1 MTNEEIVK
9 VLRGMAMDVFR
20 TCEGCD
26 LEENCSVRGC
36 AILMAATDAMENL
49 QTENAA
55 LRRTIDNLTSAQAVV
70 LKEFEAKLEELA
82 EVKAERGWISVKDRL
97 PEQTDPAKK
106 VLFITKTDGVFIG
119 CYYKATAYDQ
129 FNGWYSMCV
138 RIDNVTHWMPLPEPP
153 EKEA

>member
-36 AILMAATDAMENL
+36 AILMAAADAMENL

-55 LRRTIDNLTSAQAVV
+55 LRRQIDSLTDAQAVMADGKV
-70 LKEFEAKLEELA
+70 EAHNH
-82 EVKAERGWISVKDRL
+82 V
-97 PEQTDPAKK
+97 
-106 VLFITKTDGVFIG
+106 
-119 CYYKATAYDQ
+119 
-129 FNGWYSMCV
+129 
-138 RIDNVTHWMPLPEPP
+138 
-153 EKEA
+153 

>member
-26 LEENCSVRGC
+26 LEENCSARGC
-36 AILMAATDAMENL
+36 AVLMAAADAMENL

-82 EVKAERGWISVKDRL
+82 EVKAERDALAERNRSAYEIAWGCDIPSPTV
-97 PEQTDPAKK
+97 PEYVELHEGMTRVMEALKGPQ
-106 VLFITKTDGVFIG
+106 
-119 CYYKATAYDQ
+119 
-129 FNGWYSMCV
+129 
-138 RIDNVTHWMPLPEPP
+138 
-153 EKEA
+153 KEA

>member
-36 AILMAATDAMENL
+36 AILMAAADAMENL
-49 QTENAA
+49 QAENAA

-82 EVKAERGWISVKDRL
+82 EVKAERDALAERNRSAYEIAWGCDIPSPTV
-97 PEQTDPAKK
+97 PEYVELHEGMTRVMEALKGPQ
-106 VLFITKTDGVFIG
+106 
-119 CYYKATAYDQ
+119 
-129 FNGWYSMCV
+129 
-138 RIDNVTHWMPLPEPP
+138 
-153 EKEA
+153 KEA

>member
-1 MTNEEIVK
+1 MTREEAIK
-9 VLRGMAMDVFR
+9 VLQREKDYVQQ
-20 TCEGCD
+20 
-26 LEENCSVRGC
+26 
-36 AILMAATDAMENL
+36 AIQKATDGDGYVSPDGLIRADDYVEAC
-49 QTENAA
+49 TEAISA
-55 LRRTIDNLTSAQAVV
+55 LRQQGVPGKDVG
-70 LKEFEAKLEELA
+70 K
-82 EVKAERGWISVKDRL
+82 WISVKDRL

-153 EKEA
+153 EEGTV

>member
-1 MTNEEIVK
+1 MNYEEIVK

-82 EVKAERGWISVKDRL
+82 EVKAERDALAERNRSAYEIAWGCDIPSPTV
-97 PEQTDPAKK
+97 PEYVELHEGMTRVMEALKGPQ
-106 VLFITKTDGVFIG
+106 
-119 CYYKATAYDQ
+119 
-129 FNGWYSMCV
+129 
-138 RIDNVTHWMPLPEPP
+138 
-153 EKEA
+153 KEA

>member
-36 AILMAATDAMENL
+36 AILMAAADAMENL

-55 LRRTIDNLTSAQAVV
+55 LHQIAEKQAVMNV
-70 LKEFEAKLEELA
+70 TL
-82 EVKAERGWISVKDRL
+82 
-97 PEQTDPAKK
+97 TKK
-106 VLFITKTDGVFIG
+106 VLE
-119 CYYKATAYDQ
+119 
-129 FNGWYSMCV
+129 M
-138 RIDNVTHWMPLPEPP
+138 
-153 EKEA
+153 EKNLCEKGGEG

>member
-36 AILMAATDAMENL
+36 AVMRAAADAMENL
-49 QTENAA
+49 MTENAA

-82 EVKAERGWISVKDRL
+82 EVKAERDALAERNRSAYEIAWGCDIPSPTV
-97 PEQTDPAKK
+97 PEYVELHEGMTRVMEALKGPQ
-106 VLFITKTDGVFIG
+106 
-119 CYYKATAYDQ
+119 
-129 FNGWYSMCV
+129 
-138 RIDNVTHWMPLPEPP
+138 
-153 EKEA
+153 KEA

>member
-36 AILMAATDAMENL
+36 AVMRAVADAMENQ

-82 EVKAERGWISVKDRL
+82 EVKAERDALAERNRSAYEIAWGCDIPSPTV
-97 PEQTDPAKK
+97 PEYVELHEGMTRVMEALKGPQ
-106 VLFITKTDGVFIG
+106 
-119 CYYKATAYDQ
+119 
-129 FNGWYSMCV
+129 
-138 RIDNVTHWMPLPEPP
+138 
-153 EKEA
+153 KEA

>member
-36 AILMAATDAMENL
+36 AILMAAADVMENL

-82 EVKAERGWISVKDRL
+82 EVKAERDALAERNRSAYEIAWGCDIPSPTV
-97 PEQTDPAKK
+97 PEYVELHEGMTRVMEALKGPQ
-106 VLFITKTDGVFIG
+106 
-119 CYYKATAYDQ
+119 
-129 FNGWYSMCV
+129 
-138 RIDNVTHWMPLPEPP
+138 
-153 EKEA
+153 KEA